1 MKNSETEGK
10 EEGKLISSGSD
21 LRQIS
26 DPVLTFAVGA
36 GSTVVGRVSPKLKT
50 GERRTNPQF
59 YVKSTWSRVIF
70 ITTHHTVILVDMM
83 IKINT
88 IKPSAFIKSICTSS
102 RCDQ

>member
-10 EEGKLISSGSD
+10 EEGKLISSSGSD

-26 DPVLTFAVGA
+26 DPVLTVAVGA

-59 YVKSTWSRVIF
+59 YVKSYI
-70 ITTHHTVILVDMM
+70 HHHSSHG
-83 IKINT
+83 NT
-88 IKPSAFIKSICTSS
+88 
-102 RCDQ
+102 RRHDDQDKRDKT